1 LEKVILMTSD
11 QETIGAEE
19 VSSGENEGQ
28 ETQPVDAP
36 QEDELTGVAGQEKLA
51 IEVAT
56 DERPPDAVDEAH
68 DSLSAGASS
77 EEALEETEHDVS
89 HPMDALLDAESYEL
103 EIPRRGEIRI
113 GTIARVTE
121 SDVLVDVGAKSEGVI
136 STREL
141 ERLTEEQRA
150 ELTVGKKIDV
160 YVVRSGGRDG
170 TIVLSVVKAEEE
182 QDWRQAEEL
191 LGNQDLFEGVVAGY
205 NKGGLIVKLGQL
217 RGFVPASQVSISRR
231 RRAQGESPDQRW
243 GKMVDEPIMA
253 KVIEVDRRRNRLI
266 LSERAAAREAR
277 DALKEKLIT
286 DLQPGEIRSGHV
298 ISLAEFGAFIDIGGA
313 DGLVHKSEISWK
325 RISHPRDV
333 LRIGQKVQVKV
344 LGVDSDR
351 KRISLSLRELEAD
364 PWVSVVERY
373 KEGQLVEGT
382 ITKLTKF
389 GAFASLVGTEEYDIE
404 GLIHVSELSDR
415 RIEHPREVV
424 EEGQTLALRIIK
436 VDLKQR
442 RIGLSLK
449 RVDSAEY
456 ADQDW
461 QTAIQDIE
469 TLEEEGI
476 GIVAAL
482 DVEDFDAAL
491 EAEASESGDSET
503 EVEEVSESGD
513 SETEVE
519 EVSESGDS
527 ETEVE
532 EVSEPAEVSEALDIS
547 IEDQEAE
554 STVAEAAD
562 EVEIQES
569 LNENEQAEAPDE
581 ETLSSEGELPDDP
594 EPELKDSGGG
604 ENESE

>member
-1 LEKVILMTSD
+1 
-11 QETIGAEE
+11 
-19 VSSGENEGQ
+19 
-28 ETQPVDAP
+28 
-36 QEDELTGVAGQEKLA
+36 
-51 IEVAT
+51 
-56 DERPPDAVDEAH
+56 
-68 DSLSAGASS
+68 
-77 EEALEETEHDVS
+77 
-89 HPMDALLDAESYEL
+89 
-103 EIPRRGEIRI
+103 
-113 GTIARVTE
+113 
-121 SDVLVDVGAKSEGVI
+121 
-136 STREL
+136 
-141 ERLTEEQRA
+141 
-150 ELTVGKKIDV
+150 
-160 YVVRSGGRDG
+160 
-170 TIVLSVVKAEEE
+170 
-182 QDWRQAEEL
+182 
-191 LGNQDLFEGVVAGY
+191 
-205 NKGGLIVKLGQL
+205 
-217 RGFVPASQVSISRR
+217 
-231 RRAQGESPDQRW
+231 
-243 GKMVDEPIMA
+243 
-253 KVIEVDRRRNRLI
+253 
-266 LSERAAAREAR
+266 
-277 DALKEKLIT
+277 
-286 DLQPGEIRSGHV
+286 
-298 ISLAEFGAFIDIGGA
+298 
-313 DGLVHKSEISWK
+313 
-325 RISHPRDV
+325 
-333 LRIGQKVQVKV
+333 
-344 LGVDSDR
+344 VDSDR

-519 EVSESGDS
+519 EVSKSGDS

-581 ETLSSEGELPDDP
+581 ETPSSEGELPDDP